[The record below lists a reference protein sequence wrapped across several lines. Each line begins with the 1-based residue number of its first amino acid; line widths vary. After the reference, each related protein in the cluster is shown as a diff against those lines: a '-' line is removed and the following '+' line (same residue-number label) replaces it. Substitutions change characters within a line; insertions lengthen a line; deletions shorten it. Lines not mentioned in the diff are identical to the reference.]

1 MSLLGAIIAG
11 KLRARQTIVSRPWL
25 RLSHAKGV
33 AVVRRLPPLNALKAF
48 EAAARHESF
57 TQAAQE
63 LCVTQGA
70 VSQQVK
76 ALETELGC
84 RLFNREHRRLVI
96 TAAGRGYLG
105 VVRDAFDQLALGT
118 EALLQQHK
126 SGVLSV
132 STSPNFASKWLVHRL
147 GRFAEQHPA
156 IVLKLSASLQHVDF
170 AREDFDLAIRH
181 GDGQWPGLDVT
192 RLCEEELFP
201 VCSPALARALRTPQ
215 DLKKHTLLHIDERR
229 DWGAWLEKAGADGVD
244 FARGPVFNQ
253 ASMAID
259 AAVDG
264 QGVALARSA
273 LAAWD
278 LGVGR
283 LVRPFAAALKL
294 PYSYW
299 IVCPK
304 PTASL
309 PKIATFRAWLLSEA
323 AADLRR
329 VARGRPGRK
338 LRR

>member
-1 MSLLGAIIAG
+1 M
-11 KLRARQTIVSRPWL
+11 
-25 RLSHAKGV
+25 
-33 AVVRRLPPLNALKAF
+33 VRRLPPLNALRAF

-96 TAAGRGYLG
+96 TAAGRSYLS

-170 AREDFDLAIRH
+170 AREDFDLAVRH
-181 GDGQWPGLDVT
+181 GDGQWPGLHVT
-192 RLCEEELFP
+192 RLCEEDLFP
-201 VCSPALARALRTPQ
+201 VCSPALARELRSPQ

-229 DWGAWLEKAGADGVD
+229 DWSVWLETAGARGVD

-278 LGVGR
+278 LGAGR
-283 LVRPFAAALKL
+283 LIRPFDVALKL

-309 PKIATFRAWLLSEA
+309 PKIATFRDWLLSEA
-323 AADLRR
+323 AADARR
-329 VARGRPGRK
+329 IERASPQRGVARK
-338 LRR
+338 ARR